1 MSASTCP
8 RGISRP
14 ARRLMIAALP
24 ITVIVG
30 LAGCSAGQLAE
41 TAQIRSAVDGTQ
53 GDVGDISVRD
63 ASFAPPSGSSYLAG
77 ASLPLN
83 FTVINGGLDP
93 DEITA
98 ATVDG
103 QKAEIRGAISTDA
116 SVSSG
121 PTSTAAPKPPAGSS
135 AATNSSSSSSASSAG
150 SGASI
155 SASQSASATPG
166 APLPPSTIALPAK
179 TLVSVGENATIVLP
193 MTAKQYYPSQL
204 IPVTITFKN
213 AGDLSLKIPIGVP
226 LAQKATDSSSD
237 FNFHPGG
244 E

>member
-1 MSASTCP
+1 MSASTRP
-8 RGISRP
+8 RGTSRP
-14 ARRLMIAALP
+14 ARRLLIAALP
-24 ITVIVG
+24 IAVIVG

-53 GDVGDISVRD
+53 GNVGDISVRD
-63 ASFAPPSGSSYLAG
+63 ASFAPPLGSSYLAG
-77 ASLPLN
+77 SPLPLN
-83 FTVINGGLDP
+83 FTVINSATGP
-93 DEITA
+93 DEISA
-98 ATVDG
+98 VTVDG
-103 QKAEIRGAISTDA
+103 QPAKIRGALRKDA

-121 PTSTAAPKPPAGSS
+121 PTSTAAPTPPASSS
-135 AATNSSSSSSASSAG
+135 AATSSSSSSSPSSAAG
-150 SGASI
+150 GPSL
-155 SASQSASATPG
+155 SASQSASATP
-166 APLPPSTIALPAK
+166 AKPLAPSTIALPAN

-193 MTAKQYYPSQL
+193 MAAKQYYPSQL

-237 FNFHPGG
+237 FNFHTGG